1 MFAGRFFHEIL
12 RVFHTAK
19 GVFAP
24 ICEHDKLYVYLI
36 ISRKNSEKKNK
47 LFFSWKKNNPNKEL
61 KI

>member
-36 ISRKNSEKKNK
+36 ISRKDSEKKNK
-47 LFFSWKKNNPNKEL
+47 LVFLLGKK
-61 KI
+61 